1 MQVTISIILTGRA
14 AALSALI
21 AVRLHANLD
30 ESSSLYSFRTMSS
43 LAVSPFSS
51 LAHSIE
57 PWIWL
62 LALVGY
68 LRAKGNLLSLFLGVF
83 LGVRTAAAFALTAL
97 FLSHSQSGLSAPF
110 AVVSFYISWAG
121 FLAGFVLLLFSLR
134 EIFHHIISPLPG
146 LAHVGGIVF
155 RWVALVSLL
164 LSAAVGLP
172 SLLHPRGSHIY
183 FVLLQIATDF
193 CALELCLLAFLLLVS
208 RALGFSLRSRVVGIC
223 VGFMLLALADI
234 ARFSASPNGTN
245 SVAAYIS
252 NSATILCLAAWI
264 LYFALPEPAREF
276 AHTPLKT
283 LMRWN
288 DLALALHPPEQPAE
302 EHATGFLQDV
312 ESVVDRVLARNAS
325 KTS

>member
-1 MQVTISIILTGRA
+1 M
-14 AALSALI
+14 
-21 AVRLHANLD
+21 
-30 ESSSLYSFRTMSS
+30 
-43 LAVSPFSS
+43 
-51 LAHSIE
+51 
-57 PWIWL
+57 
-62 LALVGY
+62 ALVGY

-164 LSAAVGLP
+164 LS
-172 SLLHPRGSHIY
+172 
-183 FVLLQIATDF
+183 ATDF